1 MDIPLRTRLQVGF
14 LGVALVGAALTA
26 AGVWLLGG
34 HWHGVGEGR
43 LPLGVVLLSTVPTL
57 IMGVVLAGVLA
68 NRLTRRIR
76 LVSGAAEQ
84 LEQGNLEA
92 RVPQPAHADQ
102 DELRRLQVI
111 FNEMA
116 AALQERDEELRQSH
130 QRLAETTEQLQ
141 QWNADYL
148 STLAFITHEL
158 KNQIASAKLN
168 LLAVR
173 DGYVGELNS
182 DQHETLDDVVHTVN
196 RTEDMLRNYLNLSR
210 IEKGE
215 LQVRTRPVR
224 IGNEV
229 VAPVLRE
236 LKGRFHERN
245 MRVETDLPPDL
256 VTLGD
261 PTLLQTV
268 YENLLTN
275 AAKYGRDGGTVKLW
289 GRPVNGM
296 LEMHVWNEGP
306 GVAPEQLGELF
317 GKFCR
322 LAPPGEEA
330 RGTGLGLF
338 IDREIVRRH
347 GGEIHAESQ
356 YGEWIDFVFTLP
368 RPDEILAPP
377 PAAF

>member
-1 MDIPLRTRLQVGF
+1 M
-14 LGVALVGAALTA
+14 
-26 AGVWLLGG
+26 
-34 HWHGVGEGR
+34 
-43 LPLGVVLLSTVPTL
+43 
-57 IMGVVLAGVLA
+57 
-68 NRLTRRIR
+68 
-76 LVSGAAEQ
+76 
-84 LEQGNLEA
+84 
-92 RVPQPAHADQ
+92 
-102 DELRRLQVI
+102 
-111 FNEMA
+111 
-116 AALQERDEELRQSH
+116 
-130 QRLAETTEQLQ
+130 
-141 QWNADYL
+141 
-148 STLAFITHEL
+148 
-158 KNQIASAKLN
+158 
-168 LLAVR
+168 
-173 DGYVGELNS
+173 
-182 DQHETLDDVVHTVN
+182 
-196 RTEDMLRNYLNLSR
+196 
-210 IEKGE
+210 
-215 LQVRTRPVR
+215 R